1 MITIIKVVGLFF
13 LAMGMLVVGYFMGYT
28 ERGYDDKHKTD

>member
-13 LAMGMLVVGYFMGYT
+13 LAMGMLIAGYFMGYA
-28 ERGYDDKHKTD
+28 ERGYDDEHKQR